1 MMKKIISILLLVLFI
16 TSCSNKLSWFKTYTH
31 EVEHYEFV
39 HLISGDIIIMRD
51 ENLDTVNNQWWI
63 DYDLK
68 TIVFKD
74 QWERSLDIK

>member
-39 HLISGDIIIMRD
+39 HLISGDTLIMLNED
-51 ENLDTVNNQWWI
+51 LDTVTSQFWI

-74 QWERSLDIK
+74 KWERLINQ